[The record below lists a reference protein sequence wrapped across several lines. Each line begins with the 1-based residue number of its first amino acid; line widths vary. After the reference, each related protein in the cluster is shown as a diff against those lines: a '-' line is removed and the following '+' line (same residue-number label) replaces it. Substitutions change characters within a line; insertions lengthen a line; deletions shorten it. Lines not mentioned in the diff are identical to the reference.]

1 MKPWVEMN
9 EARLGDIDSKGAAC
23 DAREVQVLF
32 GSGFFTKFAAS
43 FVKRMR
49 SHPVSQ
55 NTLHFL

>member
-1 MKPWVEMN
+1 MN